1 MGSNEK
7 FCLRWNDFESNISIA
22 FREIREEKDFFDCTL
37 SVGSRQIQAHKLI
50 LSACSPF
57 FRSILIQNPHQH
69 PLLYLKGVEFPDL
82 QAVLNFMYHGEVNV
96 AQEELNSFLSVAED
110 LQVKGLTQGQS
121 SKENQGYEGL
131 KSRQVT
137 GFQEHSKRSRP
148 PPPTPPETKQTQRS
162 VPHYQD
168 VTNTTN
174 DDIQEILPVVKSEP
188 ESTIIPYTVPVPDT
202 NSQHIPPA
210 TVKYQS
216 SQSEAPL
223 PSQQLVQTVDD
234 SYGYEI
240 EENYDYE
247 EYGGYEDQQSGAD
260 TSKGDAT
267 EYVEQLDLNCFKCG
281 LCAKT
286 FSVKSNCT
294 RHVKINHL
302 GEVRE
307 ADTKHPCHYC
317 GKYLV
322 KRTIAHHVKKSCPK
336 ARENFDTM

>member
-1 MGSNEK
+1 MG
-7 FCLRWNDFESNISIA
+7 
-22 FREIREEKDFFDCTL
+22 
-37 SVGSRQIQAHKLI
+37 I

-57 FRSILIQNPHQH
+57 FRNVLRRNQHQH
-69 PLLYLKGVEFPDL
+69 PLLYLKGINYSNL
-82 QAVLNFMYHGEVNV
+82 QSVLNFMYHGEVNV

-121 SKENQGYEGL
+121 SKKNQGYEGL
-131 KSRQVT
+131 KPRQVT

-188 ESTIIPYTVPVPDT
+188 ESTIIPYSVPVPDT
-202 NSQHIPPA
+202 NSQHNPPA

-216 SQSEAPL
+216 SQSGAPL

-247 EYGGYEDQQSGAD
+247 EYGGYEDQHSGAE
-260 TSKGDAT
+260 TSKGINDCIVRVGNIHRCT
-267 EYVEQLDLNCFKCG
+267 VCGRDFSESQNCRRHIREKHFGLDQENCPHC
-281 LCAKT
+281 
-286 FSVKSNCT
+286 
-294 RHVKINHL
+294 RI
-302 GEVRE
+302 
-307 ADTKHPCHYC
+307 
-317 GKYLV
+317 
-322 KRTIAHHVKKSCPK
+322 TIAKRNLKAHVMKCK
-336 ARENFDTM
+336 AVDS